1 MEDVVL
7 FKKGLESNL
16 PEVKDPGTLYFCTD
30 TGNIFFDIDSNN
42 RIQIKDSTKLSLSG
56 GTISGNIDFNLQNTA
71 DYVAELIS
79 NESNTFEITLK
90 NLTSD
95 PETISIPYIKF
106 TNSDI
111 NLGNIFRSIQIDQG
125 TVTIV
130 ANILDT
136 VQFDSAGITLQP
148 SISDY
153 FTINNVPIPQESNQ
167 VSNKQYVD
175 EQLSTKLNGYLPI
188 NGGTL
193 TGILNMG
200 NHKIQN
206 VSDPTSGLDAANKDY
221 VDASKIHVY
230 SNVSIGQINAT
241 MYEIDDQ
248 TYFGTFSMQL
258 QTFSNA
264 SEFGFTL
271 NIPGNSMPPGK
282 YVFEFNTGLIQIAS
296 GGTYPSVSSSAYVYS
311 SSSDFSTEVKFR
323 TTSSDTN
330 GLYYPT
336 GIFYPCEWNS

>member
-1 MEDVVL
+1 MKDVVL

-95 PETISIPYIKF
+95 PEAINIPYIKF

-111 NLGNIFRSIQIDQG
+111 NLGNRLRSIQIDQG

-130 ANILDT
+130 ANIQDN
-136 VQFDSAGITLQP
+136 VRFDSAGITLLP

-241 MYEIDDQ
+241 MYEINSQ
-248 TYFGTFSMQL
+248 TYFGTFSMPV
-258 QTFSNA
+258 QTFLNM
-264 SEFGFTL
+264 SEFGFDL
-271 NIPGNSMPPGK
+271 RVPGNSMPEGK
-282 YVFEFNTGLIQIAS
+282 FVFEFNTGLVQ
-296 GGTYPSVSSSAYVYS
+296 SSSGSTYSNVTSTAYVYS
-311 SSSDFSTEVKFR
+311 SSSEFNTPVTFNTPMSA
-323 TTSSDTN
+323 SN

-336 GIFYPCEWNS
+336 GVFYTCEWNS